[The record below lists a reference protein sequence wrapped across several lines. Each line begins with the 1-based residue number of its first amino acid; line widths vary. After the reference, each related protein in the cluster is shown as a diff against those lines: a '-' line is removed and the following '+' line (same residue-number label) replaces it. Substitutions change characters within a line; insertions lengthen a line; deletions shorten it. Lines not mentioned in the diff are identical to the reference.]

1 MHEVTHA
8 IETDLMKK
16 LVMDFASKNQEF
28 NQALES
34 LKQTYGTK
42 DVSSEVLA
50 DISGQLL
57 GNQEFINSLEMQ
69 NTPESKNIIKQ
80 IYESI
85 VRTLNK
91 LTTKGRYR
99 NFVQDLETKWRE
111 AYQTQTNNL
120 SEEIK
125 YHVNKDIN
133 KNVDNVLENI
143 NERNPVKL
151 RDYTPKILVD
161 NGIKDLPMYENPSHI
176 RKNILTEQEAKQLGL
191 SIGTRDHYH
200 GLGKDIYIKAI
211 DSLDNPR
218 VIFKNKNG
226 KDYLI
231 LAMIKDKN
239 NNNIV
244 VPIEIQTETYINRIR
259 IDTNRIKSVYGYEKI
274 NNIDLNE
281 YIKNNLK
288 KQKFQK
294 IYEQKKD
301 EVRALAP
308 QLVL

>member
-1 MHEVTHA
+1 MKKRKITLIHEVTHA
-8 IETDLMKK
+8 IETDSMKK
-16 LVMDFASKNQEF
+16 LVMDFASKNQ
-28 NQALES
+28 
-34 LKQTYGTK
+34 G
-42 DVSSEVLA
+42 
-50 DISGQLL
+50 
-57 GNQEFINSLEMQ
+57 FINSLEVQ

-161 NGIKDLPMYENPSHI
+161 NGIKDLPMYENP
-176 RKNILTEQEAKQLGL
+176 
-191 SIGTRDHYH
+191 
-200 GLGKDIYIKAI
+200 
-211 DSLDNPR
+211 
-218 VIFKNKNG
+218 
-226 KDYLI
+226 
-231 LAMIKDKN
+231 
-239 NNNIV
+239 
-244 VPIEIQTETYINRIR
+244 
-259 IDTNRIKSVYGYEKI
+259 
-274 NNIDLNE
+274 
-281 YIKNNLK
+281 
-288 KQKFQK
+288 
-294 IYEQKKD
+294 
-301 EVRALAP
+301 
-308 QLVL
+308 

>member
-8 IETDLMKK
+8 IETNSMKK

-161 NGIKDLPMYENPSHI
+161 NGIKDLPMYENP
-176 RKNILTEQEAKQLGL
+176 
-191 SIGTRDHYH
+191 
-200 GLGKDIYIKAI
+200 
-211 DSLDNPR
+211 
-218 VIFKNKNG
+218 
-226 KDYLI
+226 
-231 LAMIKDKN
+231 
-239 NNNIV
+239 
-244 VPIEIQTETYINRIR
+244 
-259 IDTNRIKSVYGYEKI
+259 
-274 NNIDLNE
+274 
-281 YIKNNLK
+281 
-288 KQKFQK
+288 
-294 IYEQKKD
+294 
-301 EVRALAP
+301 
-308 QLVL
+308 